1 MYLFVTQSHGSR
13 WCVEGD
19 STAAPN
25 IARTLIGMDTQSN
38 LTTAYVPQKVLV
50 FILLPADNIWTSL
63 KPPKIKKGTT
73 STQHL
78 TTYIGMSFLWAEIH
92 YIDNLSIYSI
102 NVRDK
107 RQACAIETL
116 LSCFSFTRYILCIR
130 RRGGNTYCIET
141 KIGHFHF
148 PTS

>member
-1 MYLFVTQSHGSR
+1 MYFFVTQSHGSR
-13 WCVEGD
+13 WFVEGD

-25 IARTLIGMDTQSN
+25 IARILIGMDTQSN
-38 LTTAYVPQKVLV
+38 LITAYV
-50 FILLPADNIWTSL
+50 PADNIWISL

-78 TTYIGMSFLWAEIH
+78 TTYIGVSFLWAEIH
-92 YIDNLSIYSI
+92 YIDNLSFYSI
-102 NVRDK
+102 NVREK

-116 LSCFSFTRYILCIR
+116 LSCFSFTRYILYIR
-130 RRGGNTYCIET
+130 RRGGNAYCIET
-141 KIGHFHF
+141 KIRHFHF